1 MERLNPSNR
10 MRISELLALS
20 PMMAPLL
27 IELRV
32 DCIGCSMNRF
42 CTLKTLCSQYNLDF
56 DKTTGL
62 ILTRLRQSEGKVL

>member
-1 MERLNPSNR
+1 MEHLTPSNR

-20 PMMAPLL
+20 PMMTPLL

-56 DKTTGL
+56 DETTGL
-62 ILTRLRQSEGKVL
+62 ILALLRQSDGKVL